1 MNEELL
7 YTMALTRLPGLGMIG
22 AHRLMEAVG
31 SATTVFRE
39 AKGLKEIVP
48 GISQK
53 VIDSILNCDVL
64 RLCEAEIRFTE
75 KNNIRCLTLNDEN
88 YPSRLRECDDAPL
101 LLFYRGTADLNSLH
115 IINMVGTRHATE
127 YGKGICQKFINELHE
142 IMPDVLIVSGLAYG
156 IDINA
161 HRAALQYGMNTV
173 GVLAHGLDRI
183 YPAVHRNTAADILSH
198 GGLLTEYPSG
208 TNPDRQNFLKRNRI
222 IAGICDATIVV
233 ESAAKGGALVTADIA
248 ESYHRDCFAFSGRIN
263 DEYSSGCNA
272 LIRNNKATLL
282 QSAEELVKAMNW
294 DYTPTSNPREGIQ
307 RQLFPDLSP
316 EEELV
321 MSQLEKNPEGLQIN
335 TIVVNT
341 NIPINRMTGILFE
354 MEMKGVVRA
363 LAGGVYKLI

>member
-64 RLCEAEIRFTE
+64 RLCEAEIHFTE

-233 ESAAKGGALVTADIA
+233 ESAAKGGARILFRLQCAYPQQQSHSSA
-248 ESYHRDCFAFSGRIN
+248 ERRRARKSNELGLYTYI
-263 DEYSSGCNA
+263 
-272 LIRNNKATLL
+272 
-282 QSAEELVKAMNW
+282 QSARRNTA
-294 DYTPTSNPREGIQ
+294 PAIPRSHSGG
-307 RQLFPDLSP
+307 RTC
-316 EEELV
+316 
-321 MSQLEKNPEGLQIN
+321 NG
-335 TIVVNT
+335 TIKK
-341 NIPINRMTGILFE
+341 E
-354 MEMKGVVRA
+354 S
-363 LAGGVYKLI
+363 